1 MRACCCRCD
10 STSNVVFVAQV
21 QHARMMAAHLEL
33 GTNMV
38 DMLRI
43 FQAAAHEEIWEALF
57 ADLR

>member
-1 MRACCCRCD
+1 
-10 STSNVVFVAQV
+10 
-21 QHARMMAAHLEL
+21 MMAAHLEL